1 MLFKCN
7 TLMDAKEFHDRLLDF
22 GYESK
27 IKRDFRGNW
36 AVKPSKE
43 GEEFISALW
52 ETVHGIPIAAAV

>member
-36 AVKPSKE
+36 TVKPSKE
-43 GEEFISALW
+43 GEEFINALW
-52 ETVHGIPIAAAV
+52 